1 MCTAIP
7 YMETV
12 FSLVGLHIWDS
23 GTLYHKIT
31 KKHAWFGGIFPNT
44 SQTAK
49 KMSSM

>member
-31 KKHAWFGGIFPNT
+31 KKHVLVEFFLIPPKPL
-44 SQTAK
+44 K
-49 KMSSM
+49 K